1 MLNNF
6 DSKQALKGVDNN
18 YIYIQILGTAITKIQ
33 DTASVDNWGLIG
45 ITVSLIMT
53 LLFAVLALPAVLYVA
68 INYVTLGLP
77 SLINS
82 FVFP

>member
-6 DSKQALKGVDNN
+6 DAKQVLKGFDNN
-18 YIYIQILGTAITKIQ
+18 YIYVQILGTAITKIQ

-53 LLFAVLALPAVLYVA
+53 LLFAVLVLPAVLYVA